1 MAMILCIDDR
11 TYYLSSTADL
21 LRHAGYSIVF
31 PADSHAAVELLFDN
45 PIDAVLLDC
54 HQLGDQRGDLV
65 AALRIVKPDVPI
77 VMISAYCSLPCD
89 YLRQASACVQKG
101 DTARTLLR
109 TLEAVICASR
119 FGLCRSVAA

>member
-21 LRHAGYSIVF
+21 LRHAGYNIVL
-31 PADSHAAVELLFDN
+31 ASDSHAAVELLFGN

-54 HQLGDQRGDLV
+54 HQLGDQGGDLV
-65 AALRIVKPDVPI
+65 AALRIVRPDVPI
-77 VMISAYCSLPCD
+77 VMMSAHCRLPCD
-89 YLRQASACVQKG
+89 SLRQANACVQKG
-101 DTARTLLR
+101 DTARALLR